1 MKRIDI
7 LGAGPAGLAAAH
19 FAKKNNIPF
28 QLYESESKIGG
39 NCKTFEF
46 DGCKYD
52 TGAHRF
58 HNKNNIA
65 TQTVKDLIGDDL
77 ISVVAPSKIY
87 WQEKMINFPLDP
99 VSVIKNFKT
108 STIFKIIA
116 ENLLNIFKID
126 KSWENGKAK
135 DQLILL
141 FDTLGN
147 KNELVLKA
155 RRKLSSIIFS

>member
-65 TQTVKDLIGDDL
+65 TQAVKDLIGDDL
-77 ISVVAPSKIY
+77 ISVVAPSCLLY
-87 WQEKMINFPLDP
+87 
-99 VSVIKNFKT
+99 T
-108 STIFKIIA
+108 SPSPR
-116 ENLLNIFKID
+116 D
-126 KSWENGKAK
+126 
-135 DQLILL
+135 
-141 FDTLGN
+141 
-147 KNELVLKA
+147 
-155 RRKLSSIIFS
+155 